1 MLCLV
6 GKKDAV
12 AKSPLDLPGVCDG
25 SAKLVLLASLTAKQ
39 SDADIVFTTWIGGRC
54 RLMLPSF
61 ETERLLLRPRTMADF
76 EACLAM
82 NEDPEVMRFIPGPW
96 DDPELH

>member
-1 MLCLV
+1 
-6 GKKDAV
+6 
-12 AKSPLDLPGVCDG
+12 
-25 SAKLVLLASLTAKQ
+25 
-39 SDADIVFTTWIGGRC
+39 
-54 RLMLPSF
+54 MLPSF